1 MSDPVTRMEP
11 RISLITL
18 GVRDLDRAL
27 RFYRDGLGWPVS
39 SASVAGEVVFF
50 GSRGAVLALYPRDL
64 LAADAHL
71 PPDGS
76 GFGGVAFAQNVR
88 ERAEVDAIL
97 AQAAAAG
104 GSILKPAEDA
114 EWGGYHGYF
123 ADPDGYP
130 WEIAWNPG
138 FPMRPDGSIIL
149 PD

>member
-1 MSDPVTRMEP
+1 
-11 RISLITL
+11 
-18 GVRDLDRAL
+18 
-27 RFYRDGLGWPVS
+27 
-39 SASVAGEVVFF
+39 
-50 GSRGAVLALYPRDL
+50 VLALYPRDL

-76 GFGGVAFAQNVR
+76 GFGGIAFAQNVR
-88 ERAEVDAIL
+88 ERTDVDAIL

-104 GSILKPAEDA
+104 GLILKPAEDA

-138 FPMRPDGSIIL
+138 FALRPDGSIIL
-149 PD
+149 PE